1 MGSEMCIRD
10 SCKSRKAHKG
20 KDCHTRFFI
29 PLFVCPGND
38 NIIFSEKWRPSF
50 NIKSIFEKACLGEHI
65 SFEDDPSQK
74 EITEALLKCRENDN
88 FEAWMG
94 FPVVGEGQ
102 EILVGGD
109 EDGGRDVEEHE
120 EGDEQEIQVEQDTG
134 DTDELAFYTRFGRKS
149 KRTKFF
155 GI

>member
-1 MGSEMCIRD
+1 
-10 SCKSRKAHKG
+10 
-20 KDCHTRFFI
+20 
-29 PLFVCPGND
+29 
-38 NIIFSEKWRPSF
+38 
-50 NIKSIFEKACLGEHI
+50 
-65 SFEDDPSQK
+65 
-74 EITEALLKCRENDN
+74 
-88 FEAWMG
+88 MG

-102 EILVGGD
+102 EILAGED

-134 DTDELAFYTRFGRKS
+134 DTAELAFYTRIGRKS